1 MTTEGSASQMTTPTP
16 SQAERES
23 AIALE
28 KYLAECMTVRYQIP
42 SAQKLADFLAA
53 HRAAPS
59 SDDTP
64 NQIMSRDD
72 MLYMVDSMLRYGG
85 SFVKALSECFILA
98 DRENLARL
106 FATFPE
112 YVKQYTEMA
121 QIEAER
127 QAQKGN
133 MP

>member
-1 MTTEGSASQMTTPTP
+1 MTTPTP
-16 SQAERES
+16 TQAELEAAE
-23 AIALE
+23 AIVTCYMPQLQFSSCNNIAHL
-28 KYLAECMTVRYQIP
+28 I
-42 SAQKLADFLAA
+42 AA